1 LKELETGF
9 AEVENRVKALIED
22 KLRLK
27 KRVAELEEELSLVRR
42 KSEELEVFN
51 GKRVYIREKIE
62 RILHSLEAV
71 GEKGT

>member
-1 LKELETGF
+1 MKELETGF
-9 AEVENRVKALIED
+9 VEVEKRVKALIED

-42 KSEELEVFN
+42 KSEELEAFH
-51 GKRVYIREKIE
+51 GKRVFIREKIE
-62 RILHSLEAV
+62 RILHSLETV